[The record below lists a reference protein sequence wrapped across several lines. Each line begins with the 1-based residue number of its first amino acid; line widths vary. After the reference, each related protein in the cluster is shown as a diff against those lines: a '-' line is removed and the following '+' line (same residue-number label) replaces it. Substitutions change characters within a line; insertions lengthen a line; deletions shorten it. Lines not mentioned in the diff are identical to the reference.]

1 VPRLQVRRRGDDAHE
16 RVPALLPLPRLR
28 NAPQATSRRLLR
40 LLLTRG
46 YVLPTGSTQ
55 WSLCDR
61 MSLTRSGIR
70 RRRVSVSYLSSP
82 RAEVIPRARPAGFE
96 AAASCSGRHRHEH
109 DARRRSTRTGC
120 KPPQVPG
127 GLGANPRCS
136 LGSSHGSVWAS
147 IGPRVSRP
155 PPDSSGGETPR
166 SASPS
171 EHPAARS
178 EPPRLPRPAA
188 IRAAP
193 QPRAAKAWRRPSRR
207 PRRGLLAAG
216 SLQRRRRRRHAEAP
230 RPHPCVRRRKP
241 TEYASGRRFGL
252 LGSSRLRRHLEFGG
266 AGSAV
271 DHVHRRVAAGPADG
285 W

>member
-1 VPRLQVRRRGDDAHE
+1 
-16 RVPALLPLPRLR
+16 
-28 NAPQATSRRLLR
+28 
-40 LLLTRG
+40 
-46 YVLPTGSTQ
+46 
-55 WSLCDR
+55 

-136 LGSSHGSVWAS
+136 LGSSRGSVWAS

-230 RPHPCVRRRKP
+230 RPHPCVRRRRP

>member
-136 LGSSHGSVWAS
+136 LGSSRGSVWAS
-147 IGPRVSRP
+147 IGPRGVASAAGQLGWRDASVGVAFRAPSRALGAAAA
-155 PPDSSGGETPR
+155 STSGCNPGSTTTTCGQGVAASIAA
-166 SASPS
+166 SATR
-171 EHPAARS
+171 AARR
-178 EPPRLPRPAA
+178 RLLAT
-188 IRAAP
+188 P
-193 QPRAAKAWRRPSRR
+193 QTTQA
-207 PRRGLLAAG
+207 RRGAT
-216 SLQRRRRRRHAEAP
+216 STP
-230 RPHPCVRRRKP
+230 VRP
-241 TEYASGRRFGL
+241 
-252 LGSSRLRRHLEFGG
+252 
-266 AGSAV
+266 
-271 DHVHRRVAAGPADG
+271 
-285 W
+285 